1 MIAELLSVVS
11 ERKPAD
17 FIEPNDVKVFQ
28 NAACTKDVPDAISA
42 LTPGD
47 VVGRNVDRFCLCR
60 VVTVFST
67 GAVAFVS
74 TGLNASPAFD
84 SIACRKDAT
93 TISESASPSEIKRYL
108 LIYCFIKLIPRDL
121 LLQCT

>member
-17 FIEPNDVKVFQ
+17 LIEPNDVKVFQ

-60 VVTVFST
+60 GQF
-67 GAVAFVS
+67 GI
-74 TGLNASPAFD
+74 FD
-84 SIACRKDAT
+84 RGGCLCFDRIKC
-93 TISESASPSEIKRYL
+93 ISCI
-108 LIYCFIKLIPRDL
+108 
-121 LLQCT
+121 